1 MELAL
6 PLYIINKKEDMKLRR
21 SRNIENKDSELN
33 FQYIERVM
41 GMNMASGLQKQDCLM
56 QKR

>member
-33 FQYIERVM
+33 F
-41 GMNMASGLQKQDCLM
+41 
-56 QKR
+56 

>member
-6 PLYIINKKEDMKLRR
+6 PLYIINKEEDMKLRR

-33 FQYIERVM
+33 F
-41 GMNMASGLQKQDCLM
+41 
-56 QKR
+56 